1 MVNSTVNGKK
11 IGKPAGQN
19 DNAKITAC
27 EIIQKARNELQEE
40 WTLDA
45 KGILHKRVMES
56 LNKKMNL
63 DDKESSKVAL
73 IENLQRRDL
82 TPIEEARTYQKILE
96 LEDGMTQEQLA
107 RNE

>member
-63 DDKESSKVAL
+63 DDKESYMVIKAYAGGNPKKQKAKTD
-73 IENLQRRDL
+73 EDL
-82 TPIEEARTYQKILE
+82 VH
-96 LEDGMTQEQLA
+96 
-107 RNE
+107 

>member
-73 IENLQRRDL
+73 IENLQRKAYAGGNPKKQKAKTDEDL
-82 TPIEEARTYQKILE
+82 VH
-96 LEDGMTQEQLA
+96 
-107 RNE
+107 